1 MNLIDRKRKLFLKGF
16 FVLALLDLLIQT
28 WLMSQ
33 DKGSGNKGFG
43 WGLPFSLGW
52 QGDLRWWLIGLSIL
66 GLIGIGW
73 WYKTSKRSIE
83 RLGLLMV
90 ILGGIINLTMR
101 LVWGEVMDYLCV
113 AGLCFNMAD
122 ILITGGVLLVIKDS
136 IKEK

>member
-1 MNLIDRKRKLFLKGF
+1 MNLIDRKRKLFLKGS

-33 DKGSGNKGFG
+33 NRGSGNKGFG

-90 ILGGIINLTMR
+90 ILGGVINLVMR